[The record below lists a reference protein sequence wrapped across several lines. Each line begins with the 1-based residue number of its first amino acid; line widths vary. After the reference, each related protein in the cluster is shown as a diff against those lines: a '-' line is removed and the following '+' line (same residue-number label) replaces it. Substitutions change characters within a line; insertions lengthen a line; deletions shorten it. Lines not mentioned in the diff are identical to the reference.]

1 MKLPE
6 TAARKEIPKNVRF
19 RLLVSLPVI
28 LTVFTLASG
37 LLAINIIRST
47 TSISL
52 PTMKLL
58 LTVGGIMAI
67 TIIACISG
75 IILAYA
81 ITKPLKKLTITAE
94 SFISEGEN
102 KSAEIKAFDEIG
114 ILTAVFHKAYFSINK
129 LVKDSH
135 ILDNLPEGIISIDS
149 KGEVTELNR
158 TAAKLLELDPD
169 KVKGKFFQE
178 AFPSEEGNNS
188 FLLFLEKGLRER
200 EIPFQ
205 EVKISLPGKRSSTFW
220 TRVSPSGNDML
231 VVLKDLKTVK
241 NIRDQLR
248 KAEQL
253 AALGTLASGV
263 AHEVRNPLGSLR
275 GLTELISEDLSPDD
289 PKRLYTENM
298 LKEIDRLNH
307 LVEDILNFAQ
317 NPMSSLEPTDI
328 SQILSHCI
336 SLARYNFPDKNITV
350 KEIHQPGLPLIQADQ
365 ERLIQVFLNIM
376 GNAFEAS
383 PDKGRIEVESKES
396 RERGNLIVT
405 ISDSGPGITTE
416 SLPLVFDPF
425 YTTKEKGTGL
435 GLSIAQNIITAYGGS
450 MEVESVPGQGATFSV
465 VLPISAETEAQKYK
479 STGK

>member
-1 MKLPE
+1 
-6 TAARKEIPKNVRF
+6 
-19 RLLVSLPVI
+19 
-28 LTVFTLASG
+28 
-37 LLAINIIRST
+37 
-47 TSISL
+47 
-52 PTMKLL
+52 
-58 LTVGGIMAI
+58 
-67 TIIACISG
+67 
-75 IILAYA
+75 
-81 ITKPLKKLTITAE
+81 
-94 SFISEGEN
+94 
-102 KSAEIKAFDEIG
+102 
-114 ILTAVFHKAYFSINK
+114 
-129 LVKDSH
+129 
-135 ILDNLPEGIISIDS
+135 
-149 KGEVTELNR
+149 
-158 TAAKLLELDPD
+158 
-169 KVKGKFFQE
+169 VKGKFFQE